1 MIKKTILYLFA
12 VFALLAILFYNTET
26 NEKIKDILSKV
37 NTIDQEMSRA
47 GAKEKGLTELNQT
60 YANYIKKL
68 PKLFNF
74 YDTDDKYLTSL
85 ENIEKL
91 CNHNRNN
98 II

>member
-1 MIKKTILYLFA
+1 MIKKTILYLLA

-68 PKLFNF
+68 QNAEFQ
-74 YDTDDKYLTSL
+74 L
-85 ENIEKL
+85 ENFL
-91 CNHNRNN
+91 NSSTQVQGVPAQHVPA
-98 II
+98 